1 MANGLYNKGREGFL
15 SGAINMSAN
24 DIRAILVD
32 TADYTVNLSTHDF
45 LDDVPAASRVAVSTA
60 MASKTVTDGI
70 FDAADVT
77 WSAVSGDPSEAIVI
91 YQHTGTEST
100 SRLIAYI
107 DTATGLPV
115 IPNGGNI
122 TVTWDSGTNKI
133 FKL

>member
-15 SGAINMSAN
+15 SGQINMSSN

-32 TADYTVNLSTHDF
+32 TADYIVNLATHDF
-45 LDDVPAASRVAVSTA
+45 LDDVPAAARVAVSAA

>member
-15 SGAINMSAN
+15 SGQINMSSN

-32 TADYTVNLSTHDF
+32 TADYIVNLATHDF
-45 LDDVPAASRVAVSTA
+45 LDDVPAAARVAVSAA
-60 MASKTVTDGI
+60 MASKTITDGI

>member
-1 MANGLYNKGREGFL
+1 MANALYNKGREGFMTA
-15 SGAINMSAN
+15 AINMSSG

-32 TADYTVNLSTHDF
+32 AADYTVNLATHDF
-45 LDDVPAASRVAVSTA
+45 LDDVPAGARVAVSTA
-60 MASKTVTDGI
+60 MTSKTVTDGI
-70 FDAADVT
+70 FDAADITWTAVT
-77 WSAVSGDPSEAIVI
+77 GDPSEAVI
-91 YQHTGTEST
+91 IYLHTGTEST

-122 TVTWDSGTNKI
+122 TVTFDNGTNRI